1 MRIFLIH
8 LSSKTCQEH
17 QLFERD
23 ISYLKKSLSTSSKH
37 SVEIFDAIYSKTKTG
52 LHPLVKAHLH
62 PCFTH
67 PSCGVTPNIKDT
79 LSAYFYALKYKGK
92 CMSLGELG
100 CYASHFC
107 LWYRCLEYNEPI
119 VILEDDIELEPC
131 FWQSLD
137 FLEEHIHTLGYVR
150 LMHLFELP
158 KKPTHFTRVLQ
169 IIGYHDGKGTQGY
182 CLTPQAAMAFIKVS
196 AKWVIPVDVLMDNT
210 YLHGISNFV
219 LEPFA
224 IAEKPNSSNIER
236 FSQEK
241 FSIGI
246 RLLRRINH
254 LYVKYT

>member
-8 LSSKTCQEH
+8 LSTKTCQEN

-23 ISYLKKSLSTSSKH
+23 ISHLKKSLSTSSKH
-37 SVEIFDAIYSKTKTG
+37 TSEIFDAIYSKTKTG
-52 LHPLVKAHLH
+52 LHPLVRAHLH
-62 PCFTH
+62 PYFTH
-67 PSCGVTPNIKDT
+67 PSCEVTHNLKDT
-79 LSAYFYALKYKGK
+79 LSAYFYALKFGSKY
-92 CMSLGELG
+92 MSLGELG
-100 CYASHFC
+100 AYASHFC

-137 FLEEHIHTLGYVR
+137 FLEEHIYTLGYVR
-150 LMHLFELP
+150 LMHLFELI

-169 IIGYHDGKGTQGY
+169 IMGYHDGNGAQGY
-182 CLTPQAAMAFIKVS
+182 CLTPQAAMAFIKAS
-196 AKWVIPVDVLMDNT
+196 AKWVIPVDMLMDRPH
-210 YLHGISNFV
+210 LHGVPSFV

-224 IAEKPNSSNIER
+224 IAEKPNGSNVER

-241 FSIGI
+241 FSIGL
-246 RLLRRINH
+246 RLVRRINH

>member
-8 LSSKTCQEH
+8 LSSKTCQEN

-23 ISYLKKSLSTSSKH
+23 ISDLKKSLSTSSKH
-37 SVEIFDAIYSKTKTG
+37 SVEVFDAIYSKTKTG

-62 PCFTH
+62 PYFTH
-67 PSCGVTPNIKDT
+67 PSCEVTHNLKDT
-79 LSAYFYALKYKGK
+79 LSAYFYALKYKGRY
-92 CMSLGELG
+92 MSLGELG

-150 LMHLFELP
+150 LMHLFELV
-158 KKPTHFTRVLQ
+158 KKPTRFTGVLQ
-169 IIGYHDGKGTQGY
+169 IVGAVVGNGTQGY
-182 CLTPQAAMAFIKVS
+182 CLTPQVAMAFIKAS
-196 AKWVIPVDVLMDNT
+196 AKWVIPVDNLMDCT
-210 YLHGISNFV
+210 YLHGISNLV

-224 IAEKPNSSNIER
+224 IAEKPNNSNIER
-236 FSQEK
+236 FEQK
-241 FSIGI
+241 FSIGMH
-246 RLLRRINH
+246 LLRRINH